1 MKKLQYPMEIF
12 SLPPKKPVFFGHSP
26 RPIFWPVVV
35 YSLAL
40 GGTREGVPP
49 NQAYPPSTR
58 FSGYAKKLL
67 GLFFPL
73 KTF

>member
-1 MKKLQYPMEIF
+1 MEIF
-12 SLPPKKPVFFGHSP
+12 SLPPKKPIFFGHSP

-35 YSLAL
+35 YSAVL
-40 GGTREGVPP
+40 GGAVHLPP
-49 NQAYPPSTR
+49 TAPTPLTR

-67 GLFFPL
+67 GLFSFPL